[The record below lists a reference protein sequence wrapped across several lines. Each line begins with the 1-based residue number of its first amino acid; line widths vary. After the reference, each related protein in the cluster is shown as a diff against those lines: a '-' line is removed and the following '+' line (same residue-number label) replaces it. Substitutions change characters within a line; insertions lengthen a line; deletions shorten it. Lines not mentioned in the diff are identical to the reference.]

1 MTTVLT
7 QPDQRRPFSDMTDPS
22 PKMRPRTRS
31 ARRPAKLPDV
41 FRVLDYRA
49 WLREAVDANFADDP
63 ALSLRALSARC
74 GFRSTGGLSLV
85 LSARRNLTPDTARRV
100 GAGLGLTVREQEHL
114 ALLVAWDR
122 ADDPV
127 ERSELFARLRAARSF
142 AEVFE
147 GSLHTYDFYRSWWL
161 PILRELVALDDFE
174 ENADW
179 IAERV
184 WPRIAPA
191 EITRGIRRLEELG
204 FLVRDDAGRLR
215 QHQPIV
221 ATEHEVVSDA
231 LVQHQRDMMSL
242 AADALLVQPAE
253 LRDMRVMTMAI
264 SASQAERI
272 KARLEAVHREILG
285 IVSDDEPIEVVYQ
298 LNTQFFALSRQD
310 ATEPSP

>member
-1 MTTVLT
+1 
-7 QPDQRRPFSDMTDPS
+7 
-22 PKMRPRTRS
+22 MRPRTRS

-122 ADDPV
+122 ADDPA

-142 AEVFE
+142 VEVFE

-204 FLVRDDAGRLR
+204 FLVRDESGRLR

-231 LVQHQRDMMSL
+231 L
-242 AADALLVQPAE
+242 LVQPPD

-310 ATEPSP
+310 AAEPSP